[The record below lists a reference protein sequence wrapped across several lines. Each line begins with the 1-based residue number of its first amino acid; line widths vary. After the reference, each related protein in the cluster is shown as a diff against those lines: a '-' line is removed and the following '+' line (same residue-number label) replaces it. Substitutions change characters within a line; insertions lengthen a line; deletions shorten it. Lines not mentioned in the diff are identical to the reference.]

1 MQIVRDLDAAV
12 ATFRQ
17 LGLHVV
23 PGGEHPNWGTH
34 NALCYFDDL
43 TYIELLAIRSEA
55 DALNSD
61 MGGNAHRYL
70 AGGEGIATTA
80 LRSENIADDA
90 ARMRDRGVAVTGP
103 IPGSR
108 RRPDGSLL
116 TWQLAL
122 PDWPQ
127 PFLIQWGDTAQERR
141 ADLIARGAL
150 APHPMA
156 PSGLRLERV
165 AWAVTD
171 LAAGAAWLRTT
182 YGLEAGQPYADPEL
196 GARCADT
203 GAGLVLCEPAGPG
216 PGPVQQQLAARG
228 AGPFLYDLT
237 AAADTPAR
245 LISPDQ
251 ANGAWLRVRSR

>member
-1 MQIVRDLDAAV
+1 MRLDHAMQIVRDLDAAV

-23 PGGEHPNWGTH
+23 PGGEHPDWGTH

-55 DALNSD
+55 DAIRSD
-61 MGGNAHRYL
+61 MGGNAHRFL
-70 AGGEGIATTA
+70 AGGEGIGTAA
-80 LRSENIADDA
+80 LRSEQITADADA
-90 ARMRDRGVAVTGP
+90 MRDRGVAVTGP
-103 IPGSR
+103 VPGSR

-122 PDWPQ
+122 PAWPQ
-127 PFLIQWGDTAQERR
+127 PFLIAWGDEAPARR

-150 APHPMA
+150 APHPIA

-171 LAAGAAWLRTT
+171 LAVGA
-182 YGLEAGQPYADPEL
+182 D
-196 GARCADT
+196 
-203 GAGLVLCEPAGPG
+203 
-216 PGPVQQQLAARG
+216 
-228 AGPFLYDLT
+228 
-237 AAADTPAR
+237 
-245 LISPDQ
+245 
-251 ANGAWLRVRSR
+251 